1 MTIDQPAPG
10 LGVWG
15 HVQMASVGHE
25 AVTRVTLRHVASSS
39 HEGRAYLHDAPD
51 HGVTFTAYKG
61 LEWIS
66 IIY

>member
-1 MTIDQPAPG
+1 ME
-10 LGVWG
+10 V
-15 HVQMASVGHE
+15 VSVGHE

-39 HEGRAYLHDAPD
+39 HQGRAYLHDAPD

-61 LEWIS
+61 LEEIS